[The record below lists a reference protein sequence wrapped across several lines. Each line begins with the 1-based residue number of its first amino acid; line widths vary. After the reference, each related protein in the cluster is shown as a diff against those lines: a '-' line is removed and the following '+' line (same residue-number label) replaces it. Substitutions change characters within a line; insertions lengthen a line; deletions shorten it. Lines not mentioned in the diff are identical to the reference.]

1 MTQKFLGGLL
11 TGAFLLVFCLPASA
25 VPIVVVGTSSPESS
39 GLFSYSFS
47 TEKLN
52 ISLTNTSSD
61 TGSVITGFGFSIT
74 DGTPT
79 GQFSVEGT
87 LNDNGWSFATSAPG
101 NSKGS
106 GRDAYAI
113 TWKNFNGG
121 SPDSGI
127 VASTTGLFGFNGTFG
142 LDLLLTDVVVRF
154 QGGKTSD
161 FAVPCLDCSPPPV
174 AVPEPTTIGLF
185 GAGLLVLALGT
196 RRRPLQGVRVARA

>member
-1 MTQKFLGGLL
+1 MNQKFVGGLL
-11 TGAFLLVFCLPASA
+11 MGAFLVALSLPASA
-25 VPIVVVGTSSPESS
+25 VPIAVVGTESSENS
-39 GLFSYSFS
+39 GLFDYSFS
-47 TEKLN
+47 GTELN
-52 ISLTNTSSD
+52 ISLANTSSD
-61 TGSVITGFGFSIT
+61 TGSVITGFGFSLT
-74 DGTPT
+74 GGTST
-79 GQFSVEGT
+79 GLFSVEGT
-87 LNDNGWSFATSAPG
+87 LNDGVWSFATSAPG
-101 NSKGS
+101 NSPGS